1 MTNYKKIVVAG
12 GGVLGSQIA
21 FQSAYSGFDVTIW
34 LRSQGSI
41 GRCKPKID
49 NLKETYKEALKLM
62 NQKDGINNWCPGLA
76 DFDSFNYKDCLKK
89 VDEAYEN
96 IKLELDM
103 KTAFKDADLIIESMA
118 EDKEEKI
125 KFYEAMAP
133 LLDEK
138 TVVVT
143 NSSTLLPS
151 MFADYTGRPDKYLS
165 MHFANS
171 IWKNNV
177 AEIMVQAKT
186 DKKYFDEIVE
196 FANEIRMLGLPVNK
210 EKSGYL
216 LNSMLVPFL
225 LSGLD
230 LYANGVSDPESIDL
244 AWTKGTGAPKGPF
257 KIFDTVGLT
266 TALNIVN
273 QYQKVPGLLKPL
285 LSKMMMP
292 YNFKA
297 MKAILEKYI
306 AEGKLG
312 MSSGEGFYKY
322 K

>member
-1 MTNYKKIVVAG
+1 MTNFKKIVVAG

-21 FQSAYSGFDVTIW
+21 YQAAYCGFDVTIW
-34 LRSQGSI
+34 LRSEGSI
-41 GRCKPKID
+41 GRCQPKLD
-49 NLKETYKEALKLM
+49 NLKKTYIEALNLM
-62 NQKDGINNWCPGLA
+62 ADPVKGEANWCPGLA
-76 DFDSFNYKDCLKK
+76 EMGKFDLDECLKK
-89 VDEAYEN
+89 VEN
-96 IKLELDM
+96 INVKLELDM
-103 KTAFKDADLIIESMA
+103 AKAVKDADLVIESMA
-118 EDKEEKI
+118 ENTDDKI
-125 KFYEAMAP
+125 KFYTALAP

-151 MFADYTGRPDKYLS
+151 TFAKYTGRPNKYLS

-177 AEIMVQAKT
+177 AEIMVQGKT
-186 DKKYFDEIVE
+186 DKKYFDMICE
-196 FANEIRMLGLPVNK
+196 FANEIRMLALPVLK

-230 LYANGVSDPESIDL
+230 LYANGISDPESIDL

-266 TALNIVN
+266 TALNIVD
-273 QYQKVPGLLKPL
+273 QYQKVPGLFKPM

-292 YNFKA
+292 YNFKG

>member
-1 MTNYKKIVVAG
+1 MTNFKKIVVAG

-21 FQSAYSGFDVTIW
+21 YQCAYCGFDVTIW
-34 LRSQGSI
+34 LRSEGSI
-41 GRCKPKID
+41 GRCKPKLD
-49 NLKETYKEALKLM
+49 KLKDTYLDALKLM
-62 NQKDGINNWCPGLA
+62 NDKNKAEENWCPGLA
-76 DFDSFNYKDCLKK
+76 DFDHFDYEDCVKK
-89 VDEAYEN
+89 VNSIDV
-96 IKLELDM
+96 KLELDM
-103 KTAFKDADLIIESMA
+103 KKAFEGADLIIESMA
-118 EDKEEKI
+118 ENKEEKI
-125 KFYEAMAP
+125 KFYETMAP
-133 LLDEK
+133 LLDDK

-151 MFADYTGRPDKYLS
+151 MFAKYTGREDKYLS

-186 DKKYFDEIVE
+186 DKKYFDLIVE
-196 FANEIRMLGLPVNK
+196 FANEIRMLALPVLK

-230 LYANGVSDPESIDL
+230 LYANGISDPKSIDL

-257 KIFDTVGLT
+257 AIFDTVGLT

-285 LSKMMMP
+285 LSKMMLP
-292 YNFKA
+292 YNFKG
-297 MKAILEKYI
+297 MKEILEKYI
-306 AEGKLG
+306 NEGKLG
-312 MSSGEGFYKY
+312 KSAGEGFYKY